1 LWNCGCWFAFVDQ
14 AFKSIQVMFEERK
27 IVIATKHKK
36 EQVIAPLLKEEL
48 GLNAFVSENIDTDVF
63 GTFTG
68 EVERMGSP
76 LETLRRKAEMG
87 MEHTG
92 LDLAI
97 ASEGSFGPHP
107 TLFFVP
113 AADEILMFKDKKN
126 DLEIVA
132 REISTDT
139 NFGSA
144 EVQTEEELFAF
155 AEKSLFPSHALVLSA
170 VGVQA
175 AAFVKGIVSKDELL
189 SVFQE
194 LTYKAKTVLVQTD
207 MRALYN
213 PTRMKTIEK
222 ACHKLMKNIKSSCP
236 GCVTPGYNVSDVL
249 SGLPCSL
256 CGRPTKSTLAHQYV
270 CKKCGYKELRYYPNL
285 KLQEEPTFCD
295 YCNP

>member
-1 LWNCGCWFAFVDQ
+1 
-14 AFKSIQVMFEERK
+14 MFEGRK

-36 EQVIAPLLKEEL
+36 EQVITPVLKKEL
-48 GLNAFVSENIDTDVF
+48 GLNVFVSKDLDTDVF

-68 EVERMGSP
+68 EVERKDGP

-87 MEHTG
+87 MVHTG

-132 REISTDT
+132 REITTDT

-144 EVQTEEELFAF
+144 EVRSEEELLAF
-155 AEKSLFPSHALVLSA
+155 AEKSLFPTHALILSA
-170 VGVQA
+170 VGDNTK
-175 AAFVKGIVSKDELL
+175 AFVKGITTQAELL

-194 LTYKAKTVLVQTD
+194 LKYKAKTVLVQTD

-213 PTRMKTIEK
+213 PTRIKTIEK
-222 ACHKLMKNIKSSCP
+222 ACHKLMKNIKSTCP

-249 SGLPCSL
+249 AGLPCSL
-256 CGRPTKSTLAHQYV
+256 CSQPTKSTLAHQYV

-285 KLQEEPTFCD
+285 KLQEDPTFCD

>member
-1 LWNCGCWFAFVDQ
+1 
-14 AFKSIQVMFEERK
+14 MFEGRK

-36 EQVIAPLLKEEL
+36 EQVIAPILINEL
-48 GLNAFVSENIDTDVF
+48 GLNVCVPEDFDTDVF

-68 EVERMGSP
+68 EVERKDGP
-76 LETLRRKAEMG
+76 LEALRRKVDKA
-87 MEHTG
+87 MELSG
-92 LDLAI
+92 FDLAI

-107 TLFFVP
+107 TLFFLP
-113 AADEILMFKDKKN
+113 AADELLMFRDKEN
-126 DLEIVA
+126 DLEIMS

-144 EVQTEEELFAF
+144 EVQSKEELLAF
-155 AEKSLFPSHALVLSA
+155 AERSLFPSHALILSA
-170 VGVQA
+170 VGDNNT
-175 AAFVKGIVSKDELL
+175 AFAKGITTQEELL

-222 ACHKLMKNIKSSCP
+222 ACHKLMKNIKSTCP

-249 SGLPCSL
+249 AGLPCSL
-256 CGRPTKSTLAHQYV
+256 CSQPTKSTLAHQYV

-285 KLQEEPTFCD
+285 KLQEDPTFCD

>member
-1 LWNCGCWFAFVDQ
+1 
-14 AFKSIQVMFEERK
+14 MFQGRR
-27 IVIATKHKK
+27 ILIATKHKK
-36 EQVIAPLLKEEL
+36 EEVLAPILESEL
-48 GLNAFVSENIDTDVF
+48 GVNSFVMNDYDTDVF

-68 EVERMGSP
+68 EIKREGNP
-76 LETLRRKAEMG
+76 LDVLRKKVDR
-87 MEHTG
+87 G
-92 LDLAI
+92 LALAGVDLAI

-107 TLFFVP
+107 TVFFVP
-113 AADEILMFKDKKN
+113 AADEVLLFRDKKN

-132 REISTDT
+132 REITTDT

-144 EVQTEEELFAF
+144 EVQSQEELLAF
-155 AEKSLFPSHALVLSA
+155 AEKSLFPSHALILSG
-170 VGVQA
+170 VGDNA
-175 AAFVKGIVSKDELL
+175 TAFVKGITSQDELL

-194 LTYKAKTVLVQTD
+194 LKYKAKTVLVQTD

-222 ACHKLMKNIKSSCP
+222 ACHKLMKNVKSTCP

-270 CKKCGYKELRYYPNL
+270 CKKCGYEERRYYPNL
-285 KLQEEPTFCD
+285 KLEEDPTFCD

>member
-1 LWNCGCWFAFVDQ
+1 
-14 AFKSIQVMFEERK
+14 MFEGRK

-36 EQVIAPLLKEEL
+36 EQVITPVLKKEL
-48 GLNAFVSENIDTDVF
+48 GLNVFVSKDLDTDVF

-68 EVERMGSP
+68 EVERKDGP

-87 MEHTG
+87 MVHTG

-113 AADEILMFKDKKN
+113 AADEILMFKDTKN

-132 REISTDT
+132 REVSTDT
-139 NFGSA
+139 NYGSA
-144 EVQTEEELFAF
+144 EVQSEEELFAF
-155 AEKSLFPSHALVLSA
+155 AERSLFPTHALILSDA
-170 VGVQA
+170 CDNA
-175 AAFVKGIVSKDELL
+175 KAFVKGIATQEELL
-189 SVFQE
+189 KVFHE
-194 LTYKAKTVLVQTD
+194 LKHKAKTVLVQTD

>member
-1 LWNCGCWFAFVDQ
+1 
-14 AFKSIQVMFEERK
+14 MFEGRK

-36 EQVIAPLLKEEL
+36 EQVIVPIVKNEL
-48 GLNAFVSENIDTDVF
+48 GLNVCVPEDFDTDVF

-68 EVERMGSP
+68 EVERKDGP
-76 LETLRRKAEMG
+76 LEALRRKVDKA
-87 MEHTG
+87 MELSG
-92 LDLAI
+92 FDLAI

-107 TLFFVP
+107 TLFFLP
-113 AADEILMFKDKKN
+113 AADELLMFRDKEN
-126 DLEIVA
+126 DLEIMS

-144 EVQTEEELFAF
+144 EVQSKEELLAF
-155 AEKSLFPSHALVLSA
+155 AERSLFPSHALILSA
-170 VGVQA
+170 VGDNNT
-175 AAFVKGIVSKDELL
+175 AFAKGITTQEELL

-222 ACHKLMKNIKSSCP
+222 ACHKLMKNIKSTCP

-249 SGLPCSL
+249 AGLPCSL
-256 CGRPTKSTLAHQYV
+256 CSQPTKSTLAHQYV

-285 KLQEEPTFCD
+285 KLQEDPTFCD

>member
-1 LWNCGCWFAFVDQ
+1 
-14 AFKSIQVMFEERK
+14 MFQGRR
-27 IVIATKHKK
+27 ILIATKHKK
-36 EQVIAPLLKEEL
+36 EEVLAPILESEL
-48 GLNAFVSENIDTDVF
+48 GVNSFVMDDYDTDVF

-68 EVERMGSP
+68 EIKREGNP
-76 LETLRRKAEMG
+76 LDVLRKKVDR
-87 MEHTG
+87 G
-92 LDLAI
+92 LALAGVDLAI

-107 TLFFVP
+107 TVFFVP
-113 AADEILMFKDKKN
+113 AADEVLLFRDKKN

-132 REISTDT
+132 REITTDT

-144 EVQTEEELFAF
+144 EVQSQEELLAF
-155 AEKSLFPSHALVLSA
+155 AEKSLFPSHALILSG
-170 VGVQA
+170 VGDNA
-175 AAFVKGIVSKDELL
+175 TAFVKGITSQDELL

-194 LTYKAKTVLVQTD
+194 LKYKAKTVLVQTD

-222 ACHKLMKNIKSSCP
+222 ACHKLMKTVKSTCP
-236 GCVTPGYNVSDVL
+236 GCVTPGYDVSDVL

-270 CKKCGYKELRYYPNL
+270 CKKCGYEERRYYPNL
-285 KLQEEPTFCD
+285 KLEEDPTFCD

>member
-1 LWNCGCWFAFVDQ
+1 
-14 AFKSIQVMFEERK
+14 
-27 IVIATKHKK
+27 
-36 EQVIAPLLKEEL
+36 
-48 GLNAFVSENIDTDVF
+48 
-63 GTFTG
+63 
-68 EVERMGSP
+68 
-76 LETLRRKAEMG
+76 

-132 REISTDT
+132 REITTDT
-139 NFGSA
+139 NFSSA
-144 EVQTEEELFAF
+144 EVRSEEELLIF
-155 AEKSLFPSHALVLSA
+155 AEKSLFPTHALILSA
-170 VGVQA
+170 VGDNTK
-175 AAFVKGIVSKDELL
+175 AFVKGITTQAELL

-194 LTYKAKTVLVQTD
+194 LTYKAKMVLVQTD

-222 ACHKLMKNIKSSCP
+222 ACHKLMKNIKSTCP

-249 SGLPCSL
+249 AGLPCSL
-256 CGRPTKSTLAHQYV
+256 CSQPTKSTLAHQYV

-285 KLQEEPTFCD
+285 KLQEDPTFCD

>member
-1 LWNCGCWFAFVDQ
+1 
-14 AFKSIQVMFEERK
+14 MFQGRR
-27 IVIATKHKK
+27 ILIATKHKK
-36 EQVIAPLLKEEL
+36 EEVLAPILESEL
-48 GLNAFVSENIDTDVF
+48 GVNSFVMDDYDTDVF

-68 EVERMGSP
+68 EIKREGNP
-76 LETLRRKAEMG
+76 LDVLRKKVDR
-87 MEHTG
+87 G
-92 LDLAI
+92 LALAGVDLAI

-107 TLFFVP
+107 TVFFVP
-113 AADEILMFKDKKN
+113 AADEVLLFRDKKN

-132 REISTDT
+132 REITTDT

-144 EVQTEEELFAF
+144 EVQSQEELLAF
-155 AEKSLFPSHALVLSA
+155 AEKSLFPSHALILSGIGDKA
-170 VGVQA
+170 TT
-175 AAFVKGIVSKDELL
+175 FVKGITSQDELL

-194 LTYKAKTVLVQTD
+194 LKYKAKTVLVQTD

-222 ACHKLMKNIKSSCP
+222 ACHKLMKNVKSTCP

-270 CKKCGYKELRYYPNL
+270 CKKCGYEERRYYPNL
-285 KLQEEPTFCD
+285 KLEEDPTFCD